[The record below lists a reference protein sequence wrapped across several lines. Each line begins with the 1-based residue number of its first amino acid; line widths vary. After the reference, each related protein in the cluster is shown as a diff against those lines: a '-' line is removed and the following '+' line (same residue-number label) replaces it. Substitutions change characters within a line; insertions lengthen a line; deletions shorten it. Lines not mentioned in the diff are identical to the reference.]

1 MAANHLPLPQHQ
13 IMYTMTP
20 TRMLATLSI
29 SAALCLCAVHGAAAQ
44 RFGRMA
50 PAGYYRPQGQRAQ
63 PHMAPPPQ
71 NRRPA
76 QGMGPGGN
84 RAPQAPRG
92 EHLGQWMEAHK
103 NLSPEQQQKALANEP
118 GFRDLPPQTQQ
129 RYRDRLA
136 QLNAMNP
143 QQRGATERNLE
154 NFERLNPQ
162 QRGQVRGA
170 MQQLGSLPPDQ
181 RQAVSRTF
189 RQLRDLPPD
198 QRSAAMSRIPLNDA
212 QRSTLNNLMQVEPLL
227 PPVHQQQPH

>member
-1 MAANHLPLPQHQ
+1 
-13 IMYTMTP
+13 MYAMTP
-20 TRMLATLSI
+20 TRMLATFSVI
-29 SAALCLCAVHGAAAQ
+29 AALCFCASQVSLAQ

-63 PHMAPPPQ
+63 PRLQAPPPQ
-71 NRRPA
+71 QYRRPA
-76 QGMGPGGN
+76 LGQGMGPGGN
-84 RAPQAPRG
+84 RAQAPRGG

-103 NLSPEQQQKALANEP
+103 NLTPEQQQRALANEP
-118 GFRDLPPQTQQ
+118 GFRQLPPQTQQ
-129 RYRDRLA
+129 RYRERLS

-143 QQRGATERNLE
+143 EQRRNTETNVE
-154 NFERLNPQ
+154 NMERLNPQ

-181 RQAVSRTF
+181 RQAVSRSF

-198 QRSAAMSRIPLNDA
+198 QRMAAMSRVPLNDA

-227 PPVHQQQPH
+227 PPVHQQQPPH